1 MPNTAP
7 ESKPSIHVAVAV
19 LLNDAGWVLIT
30 RRNEKQH
37 QGGLWEFP
45 GGKVEP
51 GESVATALSR
61 ELQEELAVTPTS
73 SDPLLQIQHDYGDRE
88 VLLDV
93 HCIRAWEGEPRG
105 LEGQPLAWVSPT
117 ALADFDFPEANRPIA
132 KALQANEFV
141 ATSGRSR

>member
-51 GESVATALSR
+51 GESVAMALSR

-73 SDPLLQIQHDYGDRE
+73 SDPLLRVQHDYGDRE

>member
-7 ESKPSIHVAVAV
+7 ESKPVIHVAVAV
-19 LLNDAGWVLIT
+19 LINDAGWVLIT

-51 GESVATALSR
+51 WESVATALYR

-73 SDPLLQIQHDYGDRE
+73 SDPLLQVQHDYGDRE

-132 KALQANEFV
+132 KVLQANEVV
-141 ATSGRSR
+141 ATSGGS

>member
-7 ESKPSIHVAVAV
+7 ESKPFIHVAVAV
-19 LLNDAGWVLIT
+19 LINDSGWVLIT
-30 RRNEKQH
+30 RRHEKQH

-51 GESVATALSR
+51 GESVMMALSR
-61 ELQEELAVTPTS
+61 ELQEELAATPTS
-73 SDPLLQIQHDYGDRE
+73 SDPLLQVRHDYGDRE

-105 LEGQPLAWVSPT
+105 LEGQPLAWVAPS
-117 ALADFDFPEANRPIA
+117 ALADFEFPEANRPIA
-132 KALQANEFV
+132 KALQANERV
-141 ATSGRSR
+141 APSGVSQ